1 MKKHYNLKALSQ
13 GVKAFMVILM
23 VALVS
28 VGSLFAQGDQYQLVT
43 DNQADWSG
51 TYLLTAPHSS
61 LGTVALSGFSTTSTV
76 YGTFTKLNDFVTGN
90 TIVSNSTTDAMQ
102 LTIES
107 TGNGTYTIETANG
120 EFLGWTSGNSLA
132 HAAEASNN
140 NYEWT
145 FYFEDGKL
153 RISNANTSARLLQW
167 NNSSPRFACYTSVQ
181 TPCSL
186 YKLNDGESSYAI
198 VPAPA
203 ITPISGNYF
212 GAQTVSI
219 SASNDAIIYYT
230 TDGTIPTVNSTEYT
244 EPFTVGATTT
254 VKAIAVSGE
263 NVSAVATSA
272 YTINIPI
279 EVANIAAFKA
289 VDNTTNIYK
298 ITGDVTVI
306 GQYSNKYHTFVQDN
320 TGALYIYG
328 TMAHNYNEGDVISGG
343 VFGTYALYNGLKE
356 MKPVAGLPSAEG
368 VAGTPIQPIVV
379 TLADLNE
386 NYADYEGKLVT
397 VYGVTAAQDRTFGTA
412 SSTKGANIT
421 QGDATVQIY
430 NTWGAITNKQI
441 SEGDVL
447 NVTGYVIRYN
457 DNVEIVPR
465 NNNDIIMAVAELPYT
480 LDFDNNVDD
489 GFIIDNATATNKW
502 YVGQASGF
510 DNNKLFISYNGVT
523 NKYNNASS
531 TAYASRTIRI
541 PAAGAL
547 LSFDYR
553 VMGEGNYDNLT
564 VSIMK
569 DGEATVLATL
579 NNTNEWTNASYV
591 IHPSL
596 AGVVDLVFTWKNDN
610 AGANQFP
617 AAIDNISVIE
627 NPCAQP
633 TNLAATVS
641 GTTATITWT
650 SGEGQNA
657 WVLEYK
663 PADRSEWHTVN
674 TTNTTVT
681 LSDLTGNTDYNVRVK
696 ADCGTTNSVWVNA
709 NFTVDCQSL
718 TVMPADVEVG
728 SGTDVGYN
736 APFNN
741 YFKNSWNQCIYP
753 ASEIGSAGNIYSIA
767 WNCAATASLT
777 LSNVKIYL
785 GTTPN
790 STIASNSDWLPMSD
804 LTLVYEGNNVAIGSS
819 TGWENYTLNA
829 PFYYNGTDNLVV
841 VVSKSASSYSSS
853 IKYYYTSVTN
863 SMMYRQNDSDAS
875 YAQHPGSSTGT
886 RSTYRANIKL
896 NMDAMVCADVP
907 ACTEPTHLT
916 VSNVTTSEAEIAW
929 NAGADE
935 TAWTV
940 EYRPAA
946 SENWTVAQTTESN
959 YMLNGLNVN
968 TPYVV
973 RVAANCG
980 TTTSEY
986 VAANFTTEA
995 SCLVPTN
1002 ITNVNNMNNTS
1013 LYWTANNGETAWVV
1027 EYKEASAAEW
1037 ISLNVTN
1044 EPTIALA
1051 NLVNA
1056 TLYDVRIKAVCDEN
1070 NASAWAN
1077 YQFTSDCNLTPIPYV
1092 EDFEAYAANTQ
1103 PDCWTSLN
1111 NTWPTNS
1118 WPMVY
1123 VNNSSTYVHNG
1134 SKSLY
1139 FKSSSAKPVYAVMP
1153 AFEAQNV
1160 IVTFFYKNEGTVAT
1174 NGTLSIGTM
1183 TDPTDAS
1190 TFVEL
1195 RSFEK
1200 INTMTEANVSIY
1212 DLNGARIA
1220 FRCAGG
1226 TGNNF
1231 VIGIDD
1237 INIVP
1242 APSCAT
1248 PIDVAISNITG
1259 NSADVAWTP
1268 VHNETEFAVEYKK
1281 VEAANWTTVMV
1292 SGTSTTLSL
1301 NPTTD
1306 YMVRIKAVCSAEDAS
1321 EYSEVLTL
1329 STPCLGG
1336 GDVTIGE
1343 GTTTDSYLP
1352 FYGLFNYAYSQQ
1364 IYDAADINLAGEVK
1378 SIQFYCS
1385 TAPGANS
1392 TGGIKIWMA
1401 NTSKSTFSSNTDYIN
1416 PSELTLV
1423 CEVPTYAYQV
1433 GWNTFTL
1440 DEPFEYD
1447 GTSNL
1452 VIAYY
1457 EGNGSYS
1464 TGTFY
1469 VHSTTGNKAIYH
1481 YSDSQSAVSWSS
1493 PSSASGSKGIKA
1505 VRNNIILTICP
1516 PTGDEVC
1523 GIPTNVTVS
1532 NVTDHSVDVAWTPAH
1547 EETDFTVEFK
1557 GADETAWNSVM
1568 VSGTSTT
1575 LNLNASTNYTV
1586 RVKAVCST
1594 GNESDYSEEVT
1605 LNTPCQGGANVT
1617 IGSGSE
1623 DNENIPFY
1631 GYYNYSY
1638 SQQIYDAADINAS
1651 GDISA
1656 IQFYCTDDL
1665 DASKVGN
1672 IKIWMANTSKSS
1684 FSSSTDYVNPSEMT
1698 LVCTL
1703 PSYAYHTGWNT
1714 ITLNQPF
1721 SYDGTSNLLLAYYE
1735 GKDGYESASFQV
1747 HSTSAN
1753 KAIFHYS
1760 DDVEDVSYTD
1770 PANADGYSSILQIR
1784 NNIKFAIC
1792 PPIEGACYAPE
1803 NVIVSNITDHSA
1815 NVAWTPTHG
1824 ETNFVVEYKTEE
1836 DATWNSVTVNGT
1848 STTLNVMDASSYL
1861 VRVKAICSEDSQS
1874 DYSDEVSF
1882 TTPCLG
1888 GGDVTIG
1895 TGTSKNNGYLVNNYF
1910 KYSYSQQIYKASE
1923 IGIAGY
1929 INSFAVDYAY
1939 SSAMTAKNNV
1949 EVYMGLTDKTS
1960 FSSTSDWITDGLQLV
1975 YTGSLNCSQ
1984 GWNTFTLDAP
1994 FAYDGTSNLVLVVKD
2009 MSNGYNSSSYTFN
2022 TTSTDSQYLTMFYY
2036 SDSNPFSGTQSAS
2049 TRPFYRNNIQFSIC
2063 PPAEK
2068 DIELVSAEPINDA
2081 CDLSGAALTITVKN
2095 KNVEGDI
2102 TSFEASYSIN
2112 NGAMVTEIVTPET
2125 PIAVG
2130 ATYTYT
2136 FNNAPALVNAVN
2148 NIDINVY
2155 VSGDGNADNNAL
2167 TLGPINLLTPI
2178 ELSYAEDFSDVV
2190 LGQGGWTVGA
2200 RNANPVM
2207 WSVVNGTPTY
2217 TFSDE
2222 FNASSYMVSPCIHI
2236 PAGQTM
2242 ISYDYNALDVLP
2254 ENLVVYV
2261 GTSAEPADWTVI
2273 GQHNNFS
2280 HNNNA
2285 YHVDYSFNNEADGIY
2300 YIIVK
2305 AASVRGSMG
2314 VTFDNLNI
2322 NQALTVTIN
2331 AGANG
2336 TTNPNGEVMV
2346 STGDDLNI
2354 NIFPNAGYYVSAIS
2368 VNGLTSVVE
2377 ENDATVYPFTLSNI
2391 TENTTV
2397 DVAFASRQYKV
2408 VKTAI
2413 TPNGT
2418 FVPATTDLVNYG
2430 DAHTVT
2436 AVAAPHHHLTNMTVS
2451 NNPALAGINV
2461 TNDVVASGTAY
2472 SYTFDHVYADKYV
2485 TASFRIDT
2493 VGIFYTV
2500 TSGNGTIDSR
2510 FVVSDET
2517 EVPAYFS
2524 RYEDYGSRYMA
2535 TFTPAPGYHV
2545 ENVNINGVDYG
2556 PIPTWDF
2563 ANIAEAQYVVV
2574 AFAPNVYQ
2582 ITTTA
2587 FGNGTVSEGA
2597 TFVYNPENS
2606 YTFTAVPA
2614 EGYVIGQILRNN
2626 QPLYVANPTD
2636 TFTQT
2641 LTNIMSDYNYVVN
2654 FVPSTYTVTA
2664 SAGLNGNITPNGTF
2678 SYNYGDEAS
2687 YTITANDGY
2696 YISSITVDGETTS
2709 YTQADGM
2716 ISYTETFAFSGA
2728 NASSHTI
2735 NATFATYRY
2744 SIEVAESAHGT
2755 ITPGTTVYNYNA
2767 TPTFAITPEA
2777 GYGVADV
2784 TVDGESVGAVTSY
2797 TFPALTANHTIAAT
2811 FAQYQY
2817 TITANAGNGG
2827 TITPSGVTNMV
2838 AGGSQTYNIT
2848 VMAGYHI
2855 DQVYVDGA
2863 PVGAV
2868 NTYSFN
2874 DVNANHTIYVAF
2886 GVNEYVVTVNQ
2897 PNNGVITP
2905 GTTTVAYQA
2914 TPTFV
2919 ITPNTGYSVTA
2930 ITLNGTNVM
2939 ANAINNNGVYTYT
2952 LPAVT
2957 ANATLTATM
2966 TQKTFTITASAG
2978 SHGTITPSGTA
2989 TVNFGATAAYTITPA
3004 AGYVVEN
3011 VTVDG
3016 MTMGA
3021 VNAYTFTNVTANH
3034 TINATFRLMDCTIP
3048 TNMHTNDITMNSA
3061 TFSWYHPTATSFE
3074 VQYKALDA
3082 ATYTTASVNADS
3094 YTVAGLNPGTT
3105 YVWMVRANC
3114 GGNNYSDWSNGN
3126 IFTTLKEIDVDN
3138 GIEDHNI
3145 SDLVKVYASN
3155 NNVYIVNNAEV
3166 QIENVQIFDVYGK
3179 LLYSGNVTNN
3189 TEVISMNVATGT
3201 YVVRLTTAQGTANY
3215 KVYLS
3220 K

>member
-203 ITPISGNYF
+203 ITPISGTYY

-219 SASNDAIIYYT
+219 SASNDATIYYT
-230 TDGTIPTVNSTEYT
+230 TDGTTPTVNSTEYT
-244 EPFTVGATTT
+244 EPFTVDATTT

-263 NVSAVATSA
+263 IVSAVATSA

-306 GQYSNKYHTFVQDN
+306 GQYSNKYHTFIQDN

-502 YVGQASGF
+502 YVGQATGF

-650 SGEGQNA
+650 PGEGQNA

-718 TVMPADVEVG
+718 VVG
-728 SGTDVGYN
+728 DPEDIIMGTSTSTT
-736 APFNN
+736 NN
-741 YFKNSWNQCIYP
+741 YIWPGYFGWQY
-753 ASEIGSAGNIYSIA
+753 SAHLYDMEQYGQVNSIA
-767 WNCAATASLT
+767 LYLNASSSSPGT
-777 LSNVKIYL
+777 MTIWVKEVDNDFAFSSSNTFDQFTNGAQEIFD
-785 GTTPN
+785 GAPN
-790 STIASNSDWLPMSD
+790 TSQAGWVEFPI
-804 LTLVYEGNNVAIGSS
+804 NNF
-819 TGWENYTLNA
+819 TLNEGKD
-829 PFYYNGTDNLVV
+829 FLVIIRGV
-841 VVSKSASSYSSS
+841 GCSTSGGCAKNAR
-853 IKYYYTSVTN
+853 YTSTT
-863 SMMYRQNDSDAS
+863 SKMWYKSKDSSD
-875 YAQHPGSSTGT
+875 PGFNTKGTVSS
-886 RSTYRANIKL
+886 YRANLKI
-896 NMDAMVCADVP
+896 NMTSEVCGDVP
-907 ACTEPTHLT
+907 ACTEPTNLT
-916 VSNVTTSEAEIAW
+916 VSNITTSEAEIAW
-929 NAGADE
+929 TAGDDE

-946 SENWTVAQTTESN
+946 SENWTVAQTTENN
-959 YMLNGLNVN
+959 YVLNGLNAG

-1013 LYWTANNGETAWVV
+1013 LYWTANNGVTAWVV

-1123 VNNSSTYVHNG
+1123 VNNSSSYVHNG

-1231 VIGIDD
+1231 VIGVDD

-1301 NPTTD
+1301 SPTTD

-1343 GTTTDSYLP
+1343 GTTTDSNLP

-1385 TAPGANS
+1385 TAPSANS

-1401 NTSKSTFSSNTDYIN
+1401 NTNKSTFSSNTDYIN

-1433 GWNTFTL
+1433 GWNNFTL
-1440 DEPFEYD
+1440 DVPFAYD

-1457 EGNGSYS
+1457 EGNGSYAS
-1464 TGTFY
+1464 GSFY

-2136 FNNAPALVNAVN
+2136 FNNAPVLVNAVN

-2597 TFVYNPENS
+2597 TFVYNPENT

-2664 SAGLNGNITPNGTF
+2664 SAGLNGNITPNGTL

-2716 ISYTETFAFSGA
+2716 TTYTETFAFSGA
-2728 NASSHTI
+2728 NASNHTI

-2827 TITPSGVTNMV
+2827 TITPSGVANMI
-2838 AGGSQTYNIT
+2838 AGGSQTYTIT
-2848 VMAGYHI
+2848 AAAGHHI

-2939 ANAINNNGVYTYT
+2939 ANATNNNGVYTYT

-2966 TQKTFTITASAG
+2966 TQRTFTITASAG

-3004 AGYVVEN
+3004 AGYVVED

>member
-28 VGSLFAQGDQYQLVT
+28 VGSLFAQTTYSHTIEAKTWSDFGAKTLSNVEWTAAGSATTYFGYDATKGQQFGSGSLPCAGLTLSTTAIEGTITSVKVNTSGASKVNADFKVKVGD
-43 DNQADWSG
+43 
-51 TYLLTAPHSS
+51 TYFTYNGNESVSLTATATNYTFI
-61 LGTVALSGFSTTSTV
+61 GTNSGEIH
-76 YGTFTKLNDFVTGN
+76 L
-90 TIVSNSTTDAMQ
+90 
-102 LTIES
+102 
-107 TGNGTYTIETANG
+107 
-120 EFLGWTSGNSLA
+120 
-132 HAAEASNN
+132 
-140 NYEWT
+140 EWT
-145 FYFEDGKL
+145 Q
-153 RISNANTSARLLQW
+153 TSSKALYIKSIEITY
-167 NNSSPRFACYTSVQ
+167 SS
-181 TPCSL
+181 
-186 YKLNDGESSYAI
+186 GESYFSI
-198 VPAPA
+198 VPVPA
-203 ITPISGNYF
+203 ITPISGIYY

-219 SASNDAIIYYT
+219 SASNDATIYYT
-230 TDGTIPTVNSTEYT
+230 TDGTTPTVNSTEYT
-244 EPFTVGATTT
+244 EPFTVDATTT

-263 NVSAVATSA
+263 DVSAVATSA

-306 GQYSNKYHTFVQDN
+306 GQYSNKYHTFIQDN

-328 TMAHNYNEGDVISGG
+328 TMAHNYNPGDVISGG
-343 VFGTYALYNGLKE
+343 VFGTYDLYNGLNE

-397 VYGVTAAQDRTFGTA
+397 VLGVTAAQDRTFGTA
-412 SSTKGANIT
+412 NSTKGANIT

-465 NNNDIIMAVAELPYT
+465 GAEDIIMAVAELPYT

-489 GFIIDNATATNKW
+489 GFVIDNATATNKW
-502 YVGQASGF
+502 YIGQATGF
-510 DNNKLFISYNGVT
+510 DNNKLFISNTGVT
-523 NKYNNASS
+523 NKYTNAASN
-531 TAYASRTIRI
+531 AYASRTIRI

-553 VMGEGNYDNLT
+553 VMGENNYDYLK
-564 VSIMK
+564 VAIVK
-569 DGEATVLATL
+569 DGNETILAKL
-579 NNTNEWTNASYV
+579 NGTNDWTNASYV
-591 IHPSL
+591 IDPSL
-596 AGVVDLVFTWKNDN
+596 AGVVDLIFTWTND
-610 AGANQFP
+610 ASGANQFP
-617 AAIDNISVIE
+617 AAVDNISVVE
-627 NPCAQP
+627 NPCSP
-633 TNLAATVS
+633 VSNLTATVS

-650 SGEGQNA
+650 AGEGQNA
-657 WVLEYK
+657 WTVEYK
-663 PADRSEWHTVN
+663 PVDRSEWHSVSA
-674 TTNTTVT
+674 TTPSVT

-718 TVMPADVEVG
+718 TVMPAEVEVG
-728 SGTDVGYN
+728 TGTSSNYYI
-736 APFNN
+736 PFGN
-741 YFKNSWNQCIYP
+741 YYKNSWTQTIYP
-753 ASEIGSAGNIYSIA
+753 ASEIGSAGNINSIA
-767 WNCAATASLT
+767 WNCATTSSYSI
-777 LSNVKIYL
+777 SNMRIYL
-785 GTTPN
+785 GTISN
-790 STIASNSDWLPMSD
+790 STHTSTSSWLPMSD
-804 LTLVYEGNNVAIGSS
+804 LTLVYEGSNVTVGAT
-819 TGWENYTLNA
+819 TGWQNFMLNA
-829 PFYYNGTDNLVV
+829 PYYYNGTDNLVV
-841 VVSKSASSYSSS
+841 VVCHSASTYNLSA
-853 IKYYYTSVTN
+853 KYFYTNVSN
-863 SMMYRQNDSDAS
+863 SALYRGSDSDAS
-875 YAQHPGSSTGT
+875 YAQHPGSNTGT
-886 RSTYRANIKL
+886 LSTNRANIKV
-896 NMDAMVCADVP
+896 NMEAMVCSDVP
-907 ACTEPTHLT
+907 ACTEPSNLT
-916 VSNVTTSEAEIAW
+916 VSNVTTNGAEIAW

-940 EYRPAA
+940 EYRPAT
-946 SENWTVAQTTESN
+946 SENWTMAQATETN
-959 YMLNGLNVN
+959 YELNGLNAG

-986 VAANFTTEA
+986 IVANFTTEA

-1002 ITNVNNMNNTS
+1002 ITNVNNMNNTN
-1013 LYWTANNGETAWVV
+1013 LYWTANNGETAWIV
-1027 EYKEASAAEW
+1027 EYKEASATEW
-1037 ISLNVTN
+1037 ITINITN
-1044 EPTIALA
+1044 EPMIALA

-1070 NASAWAN
+1070 NASAWAT
-1077 YQFTSDCNLTPIPYV
+1077 YQFTSDCSFTELPYV
-1092 EDFEAYAANTQ
+1092 EDFESFAVNTQ

-1134 SKSLY
+1134 SRSLY
-1139 FKSSSAKPVYAVMP
+1139 FKSSSTTPVYAVLP
-1153 AFEAQNV
+1153 AFDAQNV
-1160 IVTFFYKNEGTVAT
+1160 KVTFFYRNEGTTAS
-1174 NGTLSIGTM
+1174 NGILSIGTM
-1183 TDPTDAS
+1183 SDPTDES
-1190 TFVEL
+1190 TFVEVGTFD
-1195 RSFEK
+1195 RTTTFTEEVVNF
-1200 INTMTEANVSIY
+1200 IN
-1212 DLNGARIA
+1212 LNGARVV
-1220 FRCAGG
+1220 FKYTGG
-1226 TGNNF
+1226 TGNNYF
-1231 VIGIDD
+1231 IGIDD
-1237 INIVP
+1237 ITVEAISTCV
-1242 APSCAT
+1242 APIQMA
-1248 PIDVAISNITG
+1248 VSNITTTT
-1259 NSADVAWTP
+1259 ADMAWTAG
-1268 VHNETEFAVEYKK
+1268 NEETSWQIEYGVAGFAHGAGTVVTANAPAYTLTGLTANMTYDVYVRAICGANEYSEWTEAITFKTAACEEAEKCVFTLNMEDSFGDGWNNNYILVKVDGEYYDEFTIESGSSNTATIKICDNQTFTLTWETGNYPDECSYELVK
-1281 VEAANWTTVMV
+1281 DGETLYSGSGEQSGVFYTQTGCSGTPPTPPTPPTPDECVKNLPYTEDFESYSASSSISTFSTIPDCWDVIF
-1292 SGTSTTLSL
+1292 SGTSTGYKPHVYNGSSY
-1301 NPTTD
+1301 NPTGT
-1306 YMVRIKAVCSAEDAS
+1306 K
-1321 EYSEVLTL
+1321 
-1329 STPCLGG
+1329 CL
-1336 GDVTIGE
+1336 I
-1343 GTTTDSYLP
+1343 
-1352 FYGLFNYAYSQQ
+1352 
-1364 IYDAADINLAGEVK
+1364 
-1378 SIQFYCS
+1378 
-1385 TAPGANS
+1385 
-1392 TGGIKIWMA
+1392 
-1401 NTSKSTFSSNTDYIN
+1401 
-1416 PSELTLV
+1416 
-1423 CEVPTYAYQV
+1423 
-1433 GWNTFTL
+1433 FT
-1440 DEPFEYD
+1440 
-1447 GTSNL
+1447 
-1452 VIAYY
+1452 
-1457 EGNGSYS
+1457 
-1464 TGTFY
+1464 
-1469 VHSTTGNKAIYH
+1469 
-1481 YSDSQSAVSWSS
+1481 
-1493 PSSASGSKGIKA
+1493 SGSSTYG
-1505 VRNNIILTICP
+1505 NNAYAILP
-1516 PTGDEVC
+1516 EL
-1523 GIPTNVTVS
+1523 NANLS
-1532 NVTDHSVDVAWTPAH
+1532 NVMLSFGYRMENA
-1547 EETDFTVEFK
+1547 
-1557 GADETAWNSVM
+1557 S
-1568 VSGTSTT
+1568 SGTLTVGYITDPTDESTYVVT
-1575 LNLNASTNYTV
+1575 NTISSSTSSTNYETFFNNIPAGA
-1586 RVKAVCST
+1586 RLAFRWAYST
-1594 GNESDYSEEVT
+1594 SYYSCGIDNIHVIQAPT
-1605 LNTPCQGGANVT
+1605 CYAPANVT
-1617 IGSGSE
+1617 
-1623 DNENIPFY
+1623 
-1631 GYYNYSY
+1631 
-1638 SQQIYDAADINAS
+1638 
-1651 GDISA
+1651 
-1656 IQFYCTDDL
+1656 
-1665 DASKVGN
+1665 
-1672 IKIWMANTSKSS
+1672 
-1684 FSSSTDYVNPSEMT
+1684 
-1698 LVCTL
+1698 
-1703 PSYAYHTGWNT
+1703 
-1714 ITLNQPF
+1714 
-1721 SYDGTSNLLLAYYE
+1721 
-1735 GKDGYESASFQV
+1735 
-1747 HSTSAN
+1747 
-1753 KAIFHYS
+1753 
-1760 DDVEDVSYTD
+1760 
-1770 PANADGYSSILQIR
+1770 
-1784 NNIKFAIC
+1784 
-1792 PPIEGACYAPE
+1792 
-1803 NVIVSNITDHSA
+1803 VSNITDHSA
-1815 NVAWTPTHG
+1815 DVAWTSTHG
-1824 ETNFVVEYKTEE
+1824 ETNFAVEYKMEE
-1836 DATWNSVTVNGT
+1836 DAAWNTEMVQGT
-1848 STTLNVMDASSYL
+1848 STTLNLVDGSKYM
-1861 VRVKAICSEDSQS
+1861 VRVKAVCGADDESEYTPVVTFS
-1874 DYSDEVSF
+1874 
-1882 TTPCLG
+1882 TPCLG
-1888 GGDVTIG
+1888 GADVTIG
-1895 TGTSKNNGYLVNNYF
+1895 TGTSKNNGYVVNNYY

-1923 IGIAGY
+1923 IGIAGN

-1960 FSSTSDWITDGLQLV
+1960 FSSISDWITDGLQLV

-2022 TTSTDSQYLTMFYY
+2022 TTSTDNQYLTMFYY
-2036 SDSNPFSGTQSAS
+2036 NDSNPFSGTQSAS
-2049 TRPFYRNNIQFSIC
+2049 SRPYYRNNIKFSIC
-2063 PPAEK
+2063 PPSEK
-2068 DIELVSAEPINDA
+2068 DLELVSVEPIADA
-2081 CDLSGAALTITVKN
+2081 CDLSNAQLTIQVKN
-2095 KNVEGDI
+2095 KNTVGEI
-2102 TSFEASYSIN
+2102 SSFTASYQIN
-2112 NGAMVTEIVTPET
+2112 GGAVVTEVVNLST
-2125 PIAVG
+2125 PIAIG
-2130 ATYTYT
+2130 ASYDYT
-2136 FNNAPALVNAVN
+2136 FVNAPVFVDAVN
-2148 NIDINVY
+2148 NIDITVTY
-2155 VSGDGNADNNAL
+2155 PGDGNEDNNAL
-2167 TLGPINLLTPI
+2167 TLGPIHLLEPTAIP
-2178 ELSYAEDFSDVV
+2178 YAEDFSDVV
-2190 LGQGGWTVGA
+2190 MGQGGWTVGA

-2222 FNASSYMVSPCIHI
+2222 FNASSYMVSPCLYI

-2254 ENLVVYV
+2254 ENLVVYI
-2261 GTSAEPADWTVI
+2261 GTSDQPADWTPI
-2273 GQHNNFS
+2273 GQHNNFTRS
-2280 HNNNA
+2280 NNA
-2285 YHVDYSFNNEADGIY
+2285 YHVDYSFNNEADGVY

-2322 NQALTVTIN
+2322 KQTLVVNVN
-2331 AGANG
+2331 AGPNG
-2336 TTNPNGEVMV
+2336 TSNPNGEVLV
-2346 STGDDLNI
+2346 AAGDDLNI
-2354 NIFPNAGYYVSAIS
+2354 NFIPNAGYHVASIT
-2368 VNGLTSVVE
+2368 VNGISMIAE
-2377 ENDATVYPFTLSNI
+2377 DNYNASVYPFTLNNI
-2391 TENTTV
+2391 TTNTTV
-2397 DVAFASRQYKV
+2397 EATFAATQYKV

-2413 TPNGT
+2413 TPNGS
-2418 FVPATTDLVNYG
+2418 FVPATPDLVSYG
-2430 DAHTVT
+2430 AAHTVT

-2451 NNPALAGINV
+2451 NNSALAGINV
-2461 TNDVVASGTAY
+2461 TNEVVANGAAY

-2500 TSGNGTIDSR
+2500 DGGQGTIENR
-2510 FVVSDET
+2510 FVVSAET
-2517 EVPAYFS
+2517 ELPAHFS
-2524 RYEDYGSRYMA
+2524 RYIDYGTGYLA
-2535 TFTPAPGYHV
+2535 TFTPATGYHV
-2545 ENVNINGVDYG
+2545 ENVRINGVDYG

-2563 ANIAEAQYVVV
+2563 ANVAEAQYVVV
-2574 AFAPNVYQ
+2574 TFAPNVYQ
-2582 ITTTA
+2582 VTTTA
-2587 FGNGTVSEGA
+2587 FGQGTVSAGE
-2597 TFVYNPENS
+2597 TFVYNPENT

-2626 QPLYVANPTD
+2626 QPLYVANPAD

-2728 NASSHTI
+2728 NASNHTI

-2744 SIEVAESAHGT
+2744 SVEVAESAHGT

-2827 TITPSGVTNMV
+2827 TITPSGVTNMI

-2863 PVGAV
+2863 PVGVV

-2919 ITPNTGYSVTA
+2919 ITPNMGYSVTA

-2939 ANAINNNGVYTYT
+2939 ANATNNNGVYTYT

-2957 ANATLTATM
+2957 ANATFTATM

-2978 SHGTITPSGTA
+2978 NHGTITPSGTA
-2989 TVNFGATAAYTITPA
+2989 TVNFGATAACTITPA

-3048 TNMHTNDITMNSA
+3048 TNMHTNDITVNSA

-3082 ATYTTASVNADS
+3082 ATFTTATVNADS
-3094 YTVAGLNPGTT
+3094 YNVAGLNPGTT

-3201 YVVRLTTAQGTANY
+3201 YVVKLTTVQGTANY

>member
-1 MKKHYNLKALSQ
+1 MKKHYNLKAITQ
-13 GVKAFMVILM
+13 GVKAFAALLL
-23 VALVS
+23 VAVMFVGNVFAEEVTYVFSEQGFTNAQVLS
-28 VGSLFAQGDQYQLVT
+28 SGTINENISFVGSQGSSSTAGPAYYTSGAAARFYYASNGEGNAMTLIPAAGTIITGLEITTLSSYIPTVNYVVDGGEEATATLEGLVYTISNVNAASSLKFYNANTTSKQLRATQITVYYT
-43 DNQADWSG
+43 TGAIVATVPVPAISPISG
-51 TYLLTAPHSS
+51 TY
-61 LGTVALSGFSTTSTV
+61 
-76 YGTFTKLNDFVTGN
+76 Y
-90 TIVSNSTTDAMQ
+90 
-102 LTIES
+102 
-107 TGNGTYTIETANG
+107 
-120 EFLGWTSGNSLA
+120 
-132 HAAEASNN
+132 
-140 NYEWT
+140 
-145 FYFEDGKL
+145 
-153 RISNANTSARLLQW
+153 
-167 NNSSPRFACYTSVQ
+167 
-181 TPCSL
+181 
-186 YKLNDGESSYAI
+186 
-198 VPAPA
+198 
-203 ITPISGNYF
+203 

-219 SASNDAIIYYT
+219 SAQNGATIYYT
-230 TDGTIPTVNSTEYT
+230 TDGTTPDVNSTVYT
-244 EPFTVGATTT
+244 EPFTVNATTT
-254 VKAIAVSGE
+254 VKAIAVQNE
-263 NVSAVATSA
+263 DISAVATSD
-272 YTINIPI
+272 YTINIPV

-289 VDNTTNIYK
+289 VDNTDNVYK

-306 GQYSNKYHTFVQDN
+306 GQYSNKYHTFIQDN
-320 TGALYIYG
+320 TGALYIFG
-328 TMAHNYNEGDVISGG
+328 TMAHNYNPGDVISGG
-343 VFGTYALYNGLKE
+343 VYGTYALFNGLKE
-356 MKPVAGLPSAEG
+356 MKPVADLPSAEG
-368 VAGTPIQPIVV
+368 VAGTPVQPIVV
-379 TLADLNE
+379 TLAALNE

-502 YVGQASGF
+502 YVGQATGF
-510 DNNKLFISYNGVT
+510 DNNKLFVSNNGAT
-523 NKYNNASS
+523 NKYINAASN
-531 TAYASRTIRI
+531 AYAYRTIRI
-541 PAAGAL
+541 PEAGAI

-553 VMGEGNYDNLT
+553 VMGENNYDYLK
-564 VSIMK
+564 VAIVK
-569 DGEATVLATL
+569 DGNETVLAKL
-579 NNTNEWTNASYV
+579 NGTNDWTSASYV

-617 AAIDNISVIE
+617 AAVDNISIIE

-650 SGEGQNA
+650 PGEGQNA

-663 PADRSEWHTVN
+663 PADRSEWHTVSA
-674 TTNTTVT
+674 TTPSVT

-728 SGTDVGYN
+728 TGTSSGYY

-741 YFKNSWNQCIYP
+741 YYKNSWNQCIYP

-790 STIASNSDWLPMSD
+790 STIASTSDWLPMSD

-863 SMMYRQNDSDAS
+863 SMMYRQIDNDAS

-886 RSTYRANIKL
+886 RSSYRANIKV
-896 NMDAMVCADVP
+896 NMDAMVCGDVP
-907 ACTEPTHLT
+907 ACTEPSNLT
-916 VSNVTTSEAEIAW
+916 VSNITTNGAEIAW
-929 NAGADE
+929 TAGDDE

-940 EYRPAA
+940 EYRPAN
-946 SENWTVAQTTESN
+946 SENWTSVQTTESN

-986 VAANFTTEA
+986 IVANFTTEA

-1002 ITNVNNMNNTS
+1002 IINVNNMNNTS

-1027 EYKEASAAEW
+1027 EYKEASATEW

-1044 EPTIALA
+1044 EPTIAMANLA
-1051 NLVNA
+1051 NS
-1056 TLYDVRIKAVCDEN
+1056 TLYDVRIKAVCDED
-1070 NASAWAN
+1070 NASAWTN
-1077 YQFTSDCNLTPIPYV
+1077 FQFTSDCGYTTLPYV
-1092 EDFEAYAANTQ
+1092 EDFESFAVNTQ

-1123 VNNSSTYVHNG
+1123 VNNSSSYVHNG
-1134 SKSLY
+1134 SRSLY
-1139 FKSSSAKPVYAVMP
+1139 FKSSSTTPVYAVLP
-1153 AFEAQNV
+1153 IFDAQNV
-1160 IVTFFYKNEGTVAT
+1160 QVTFFYRNEGTT
-1174 NGTLSIGTM
+1174 DYNGTLSIGKM
-1183 TDPTDAS
+1183 SDPTDES
-1190 TFVEL
+1190 TFVEV
-1195 RSFEK
+1195 RSFDRTTTFTEEVVNF
-1200 INTMTEANVSIY
+1200 IN
-1212 DLNGARIA
+1212 LNGARVA
-1220 FRCAGG
+1220 FRYTGG
-1226 TGNNF
+1226 TGNNYY
-1231 VIGIDD
+1231 IGIDD
-1237 INIVP
+1237 ITVE
-1242 APSCAT
+1242 
-1248 PIDVAISNITG
+1248 AISNCAAPSQLAASNMTTTTADLTWTAGNEETSWQIEYGVTGFTQGAGTVVTANAPAYTLTGLTAGITYDVYVRAICGANEYSDWTEAATFATAGCEEADKCVFTLNMTDSDSDGWSG
-1259 NSADVAWTP
+1259 NYILVEVDGEYYDEFTVESGSTQSATIKICDNQTFTLTWETGSYPGECSYTLVKDGETLYSGSGSQSGVFYTQTGCSSTPPTPPTDECLKDLPYTEDFESYSASSSIYTFSTTPDCWDIIYSGTSAGYKPHVYNGSSYNPTGTKCLIFTSGTASSYGNNAYAILPELNANLNNVMLSFGYRMESATYGTLTVGYITDPTNESTYVVTNTITSYTSGTNYETFFNNIPAGARLAFRWSYSSSYYSCGIDNIRVIEAPTCNVPANVTVSNITDHSADVAWTST
-1268 VHNETEFAVEYKK
+1268 HGETNFAVEYKLEDDA
-1281 VEAANWTTVMV
+1281 VWNTVMV
-1292 SGTSTTLSL
+1292 QGTSTTLNLVDGSKYMIRVKAICGA
-1301 NPTTD
+1301 TD
-1306 YMVRIKAVCSAEDAS
+1306 QSD
-1321 EYSEVLTL
+1321 YSDIVTFQ
-1329 STPCLGG
+1329 TPCLGG
-1336 GDVTIGE
+1336 GEITIGE
-1343 GTTTDSYLP
+1343 GTTTDNYLP
-1352 FYGLFNYAYSQQ
+1352 FYGLYNYSYSQQ
-1364 IYDAADINLAGEVK
+1364 IYDASVIGTAGVIQN
-1378 SIQFYCS
+1378 IQFYCT
-1385 TAPGANS
+1385 TAPS
-1392 TGGIKIWMA
+1392 STTTGGIKIWMA
-1401 NTSKSTFSSNTDYIN
+1401 NTNKSTFSSNTDYID
-1416 PSELTLV
+1416 PSDLTLV

-1433 GWNTFTL
+1433 GWNNFIL
-1440 DEPFEYD
+1440 DVPFAYD

-1457 EGNGSYS
+1457 EGNGS
-1464 TGTFY
+1464 F
-1469 VHSTTGNKAIYH
+1469 A
-1481 YSDSQSAVSWSS
+1481 
-1493 PSSASGSKGIKA
+1493 
-1505 VRNNIILTICP
+1505 
-1516 PTGDEVC
+1516 
-1523 GIPTNVTVS
+1523 
-1532 NVTDHSVDVAWTPAH
+1532 
-1547 EETDFTVEFK
+1547 
-1557 GADETAWNSVM
+1557 
-1568 VSGTSTT
+1568 
-1575 LNLNASTNYTV
+1575 
-1586 RVKAVCST
+1586 
-1594 GNESDYSEEVT
+1594 
-1605 LNTPCQGGANVT
+1605 
-1617 IGSGSE
+1617 
-1623 DNENIPFY
+1623 
-1631 GYYNYSY
+1631 
-1638 SQQIYDAADINAS
+1638 
-1651 GDISA
+1651 
-1656 IQFYCTDDL
+1656 
-1665 DASKVGN
+1665 
-1672 IKIWMANTSKSS
+1672 
-1684 FSSSTDYVNPSEMT
+1684 
-1698 LVCTL
+1698 
-1703 PSYAYHTGWNT
+1703 
-1714 ITLNQPF
+1714 
-1721 SYDGTSNLLLAYYE
+1721 
-1735 GKDGYESASFQV
+1735 SASFQV
-1747 HSTSAN
+1747 HSTDGT
-1753 KAIFHYS
+1753 KAIYHYNDTQS
-1760 DDVEDVSYTD
+1760 KVSWSD
-1770 PANADGYSSILQIR
+1770 PASATGTKGTKTLR
-1784 NNIKFAIC
+1784 NNIKFTIC
-1792 PPIEGACYAPE
+1792 PP
-1803 NVIVSNITDHSA
+1803 S
-1815 NVAWTPTHG
+1815 
-1824 ETNFVVEYKTEE
+1824 
-1836 DATWNSVTVNGT
+1836 
-1848 STTLNVMDASSYL
+1848 
-1861 VRVKAICSEDSQS
+1861 
-1874 DYSDEVSF
+1874 
-1882 TTPCLG
+1882 
-1888 GGDVTIG
+1888 
-1895 TGTSKNNGYLVNNYF
+1895 
-1910 KYSYSQQIYKASE
+1910 
-1923 IGIAGY
+1923 
-1929 INSFAVDYAY
+1929 
-1939 SSAMTAKNNV
+1939 
-1949 EVYMGLTDKTS
+1949 
-1960 FSSTSDWITDGLQLV
+1960 
-1975 YTGSLNCSQ
+1975 
-1984 GWNTFTLDAP
+1984 
-1994 FAYDGTSNLVLVVKD
+1994 
-2009 MSNGYNSSSYTFN
+2009 
-2022 TTSTDSQYLTMFYY
+2022 
-2036 SDSNPFSGTQSAS
+2036 
-2049 TRPFYRNNIQFSIC
+2049 
-2063 PPAEK
+2063 EK
-2068 DIELVSAEPINDA
+2068 DLELVSVEPIADA
-2081 CDLSGAALTITVKN
+2081 CDLSNAQLTIQVKN
-2095 KNVEGDI
+2095 KNTVGEI
-2102 TSFEASYSIN
+2102 SSFTASYQIN
-2112 NGAMVTEIVTPET
+2112 GGAVISEVVNLST
-2125 PIAVG
+2125 PIAIG
-2130 ATYTYT
+2130 ATYDYT
-2136 FNNAPALVNAVN
+2136 FVNAPVFVDAVN
-2148 NIDINVY
+2148 NVDITVTY
-2155 VSGDGNADNNAL
+2155 PGDGNEDNNAL
-2167 TLGPINLLTPI
+2167 TLGPIHLMDPI
-2178 ELSYAEDFSDVV
+2178 NIPYAENFSNVV

-2222 FNASSYMVSPCIHI
+2222 FNASSYMVSPCLYI

-2254 ENLVVYV
+2254 ENLVVYI
-2261 GTSAEPADWTVI
+2261 GTSDQPADWTPI
-2273 GQHNNFS
+2273 GQHNNFTHS
-2280 HNNNA
+2280 NNA
-2285 YHVDYSFNNEADGIY
+2285 YHVDYNFNNTESGVY
-2300 YIIVK
+2300 FIIVK

-2322 NQALTVTIN
+2322 NQALTVNIN

-2336 TTNPNGEVMV
+2336 TTDPSGELTVAY
-2346 STGDDLNI
+2346 GDDLNI

-2368 VNGLTSVVE
+2368 VNGITSVVE
-2377 ENDATVYPFTLSNI
+2377 ENIATVYPFTLSNI

-2413 TPNGT
+2413 TPNGS
-2418 FVPATTDLVNYG
+2418 FVPATPDLVSYG
-2430 DAHTVT
+2430 AAHTVT

-2451 NNPALAGINV
+2451 NDPALAGINV
-2461 TNDVVASGTAY
+2461 TNDLVVNGTSY

-2500 TSGNGTIDSR
+2500 DGGQGSIENR
-2510 FVVSDET
+2510 FVVSDDT
-2517 EVPAYFS
+2517 EIPAHFS
-2524 RYEDYGSRYMA
+2524 RYIDYGTGYLA
-2535 TFTPAPGYHV
+2535 TFTPATGYHV
-2545 ENVNINGVDYG
+2545 ENVRINGVDYG

-2563 ANIAEAQYVVV
+2563 ANVTEAQYVVV
-2574 AFAPNVYQ
+2574 TFAPNVYQ

-2597 TFVYNPENS
+2597 TFVYNPENT

-2626 QPLYVANPTD
+2626 QPLNVANPTD

-2641 LTNIMSDYNYVVN
+2641 LTNILSDYDYVVN
-2654 FVPSTYTVTA
+2654 FVPSIYTVTA
-2664 SAGLNGNITPNGTF
+2664 TAGFNGNITPNGTF

-2687 YTITANDGY
+2687 YTITANEGY
-2696 YISSITVDGETTS
+2696 YISSITVDGETTT
-2709 YTQADGM
+2709 YAQADNM
-2716 ISYTETFAFSGA
+2716 TTFTQTFAFSGA
-2728 NASSHTI
+2728 NASNHTI

-2784 TVDGESVGAVTSY
+2784 TVDGVSVGAVTSY

-2827 TITPSGVTNMV
+2827 TITPSGVANMI
-2838 AGGSQTYNIT
+2838 AGGSQTYTIT
-2848 VMAGYHI
+2848 AAAGHHI

-2868 NTYSFN
+2868 STYAFN
-2874 DVNANHTIYVAF
+2874 DVNANHTIFAAF
-2886 GVNEYVVTVNQ
+2886 AVNEYTVTVNQ

-2905 GTTTVAYQA
+2905 GTTTVVYNA

-2919 ITPNTGYSVTA
+2919 ITPNMGYNVTA

-2939 ANAINNNGVYTYT
+2939 ANATNNNGVYTYT

-3021 VNAYTFTNVTANH
+3021 VTAYTFTNVTANH
-3034 TINATFRLMDCTIP
+3034 TINATFRLMDCAIP
-3048 TNMHTNDITMNSA
+3048 TNMHTTGITTNGA

-3082 ATYTTASVNADS
+3082 ANYTSVAVNGNS

-3114 GGNNYSDWSNGN
+3114 GGSNYSDWSNGN
-3126 IFTTLKEIDVDN
+3126 IFTTLKENDIEN
-3138 GIEDHNI
+3138 GIEDFDVK
-3145 SDLVKVYASN
+3145 DLVKVYASN
-3155 NNVYIVNNAEV
+3155 SNVYIVNNAEV
-3166 QIENVQIFDVYGK
+3166 QINNVQIFDVYGK
-3179 LLYSGNVTNN
+3179 LLYSGNVSNN

-3201 YVVRLTTAQGTANY
+3201 YVVRLTTEQGTANY